1 MIGIGEIGYSIGKNM
16 LSNEDRLGSLSAT
29 PDLLENK
36 IGVKQVARKD
46 SHEETSDLALSAVQ
60 KLFNT
65 TTIRP
70 EEIECLILI
79 TQNPDGYG
87 LPHTSAILHHKA
99 GLPPTCA
106 AFDISLGCSG
116 FVYGLSVISAF
127 MEANGMTRGLLVT
140 ADPYSK
146 IVDDSDRNTTML
158 FGDGAT
164 ATLITDEPIW
174 SIGKMDFGTQGDLQ
188 NALEVT
194 PERILFMNGRAV
206 FNFCAQGVPK
216 SIQRTLDKNNLS
228 LDEIDLLA
236 LHQGSKFIVDT
247 IGRRLGV
254 AEKTPFLAADYGNTV
269 SSSIPIILA
278 DNVPKTAKSVLIS
291 GFGVG
296 LSCATTV
303 LQRV

>member
-1 MIGIGEIGYSIGKNM
+1 MTGIGKIAYSIGKNT
-16 LSNEDRLGSLSAT
+16 LSNMDRLESLAAT
-29 PDLLENK
+29 TSLLENK
-36 IGVKQVARKD
+36 IGVKQVARKEN
-46 SHEETSDLALSAVQ
+46 HEETSDLALAAVQ
-60 KLFNT
+60 KLFNIS
-65 TTIRP
+65 TINP

-87 LPHTSAILHHKA
+87 LPHTSAILHQKA
-99 GLPPTCA
+99 GLPPSCA
-106 AFDISLGCSG
+106 AFDVSLGCSG
-116 FVYGLSVISAF
+116 FVYGLSVVSAF

-146 IVDDSDRNTTML
+146 IVDESDRNTSLL

-164 ATLITDEPIW
+164 ATLMTDEPIW
-174 SIGKMDFGTQGDLQ
+174 SIGKMDFTTQGDLK

-194 PERILFMNGRAV
+194 SERKLFMNGRAV

-216 SIQRTLDKNNLS
+216 SIQRTLDKNNLT
-228 LDEIDLLA
+228 LDEIDMLA

-254 AEKTPFLAADYGNTV
+254 AEKTPFLASDYGNTV

-278 DNVPKTAKSVLIS
+278 DNVPKTAKYVLIS